1 MNRRF
6 PNPAAGR
13 RAYRHMPPAVACLL
27 LLVLAGTVP
36 AAAQEAVFPGAEW
49 ERIAD
54 PSSVGYDA
62 ERLAELPAY
71 LRTLDSTALMVV
83 VGGRVLFSYG
93 DLDTLTYLASCRKSV
108 LAMLYGRYVEDG
120 TIDLSLTLRDL
131 YIDDNGGLLDIEKD
145 ATIANLITARSG
157 IYHPASNSGDN
168 LADAPPRGSQRPGE
182 YFLYNNW
189 DFNCAGFCF
198 ELTTGRDIYDALARD
213 LARPLGFQDW
223 DRDIHRK
230 SGDIRSSRYLA
241 YHMTLSTRDMARIG
255 LCMLHEG
262 NWNGRQVVPREWA
275 RRIVSVVTPS
285 EEMNP
290 ESIRGGE
297 FGYGYMWWVFDGPD
311 TPPAYRGGYTARGAY
326 GQYITVLAA
335 LDMVIAHKTAPGR
348 NVNTSWSQYREILD
362 RLIAARIASTAR
374 PTPAARTP

>member
-1 MNRRF
+1 MSSVKDIVRRR
-6 PNPAAGR
+6 GHR
-13 RAYRHMPPAVACLL
+13 GLHAVTFIICLG
-27 LLVLAGTVP
+27 LVASLPVT
-36 AAAQEAVFPGAEW
+36 AQQAVFPGAEW

-54 PSSVGYDA
+54 PADAGYDA
-62 ERLAELPAY
+62 TRLAELPAY
-71 LRTLDSTALMVV
+71 LETLDTTALMVA
-83 VGGRVLFSYG
+83 VGGRVLVEYG

-108 LAMLYGRYVEDG
+108 LAMLYGRFVEDG

-131 YIDDNGGLLDIEKD
+131 YIDDNGGLLEIEKE
-145 ATIANLITARSG
+145 ATIENLITARSG

-168 LADAPPRGSQRPGE
+168 LADAPPRGSQQPGA

-198 ELTTGRDIYDALARD
+198 ELTTGRNIYDMLGFI

-223 DRDIHRK
+223 NRDIHRK
-230 SGDIRSSRYLA
+230 SGNMRSSRYLA

-262 NWNGRQVVPREWA
+262 NWAGRQVIPRDWA
-275 RRIVSVVTPS
+275 RRIVSVVTPYD
-285 EEMNP
+285 EMNP
-290 ESIRGGE
+290 DHYRGGE

-326 GQYITVLAA
+326 GQYITVLPA

-348 NVNTSWSQYREILD
+348 GVNTSWGQYREILD
-362 RLIAARIASTAR
+362 RLIAARH
-374 PTPAARTP
+374 